1 MEQTQID
8 KEVKLITKCEHLA
21 DDIKNNVYDFEKLE
35 EDNIS
40 LQTWIVFEHIRQVL
54 DSTSS
59 YLRVAKVRVTNAMV
73 RDSVLGGVLLILED
87 LHIHLKDDD
96 KHIHILCHDGNRMLR
111 KLEKLMNILYEK
123 VHMSLIVDGYE
134 REYTQKE

>member
-8 KEVKLITKCEHLA
+8 KELKLIIKCEHLA
-21 DDIKNNVYDFEKLE
+21 VDIKSNVYDFEKLE

-40 LQTWIVFEHIRQVL
+40 LQAWIVFEHIRQVL

-87 LHIHLKDDD
+87 LHRHLKDDD
-96 KHIHILCHDGNRMLR
+96 KYIHILCHDGNRMLR
-111 KLEKLMNILYEK
+111 KLEKLMAILYEK
-123 VHMSLIVDGYE
+123 VHMSLIVDRYE
-134 REYTQKE
+134 REHTQKE